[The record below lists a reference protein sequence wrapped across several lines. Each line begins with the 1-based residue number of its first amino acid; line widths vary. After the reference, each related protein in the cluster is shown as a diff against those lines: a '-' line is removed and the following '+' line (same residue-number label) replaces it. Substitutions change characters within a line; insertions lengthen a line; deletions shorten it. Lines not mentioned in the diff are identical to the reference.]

1 MDSQAMK
8 FGSSKLR
15 ATSNKLI
22 NFGIMAACSVV
33 ALSSLQT
40 VKATETTP
48 KTQTAQAAVG
58 KSKSC
63 KILVMGD
70 SLSAAY
76 GLAKEQG
83 WVTLMEGRL
92 AQKFPKCSVVNASVS
107 GETTAGGKSRLPAL
121 LKTHQPTHMILELG
135 ANDGLRG
142 LPVESMKD
150 NLTAM
155 TVMARRATAQT
166 ILVGMQIPPN
176 YGPNYSRKFAETF
189 NEVSRKQKVPLVP
202 FMLEGF
208 ADNPKAFQADGIHPN
223 ADFQGKILE
232 NVWPAV
238 SSTLVP

>member
-1 MDSQAMK
+1 MK
-8 FGSSKLR
+8 FGSHTKKTFAL
-15 ATSNKLI
+15 
-22 NFGIMAACSVV
+22 GMV
-33 ALSSLQT
+33 ALTSLIGIYSAQ
-40 VKATETTP
+40 P
-48 KTQTAQAAVG
+48 AQAAQTG
-58 KSKSC
+58 MGAAKTC

-83 WVTLMEGRL
+83 WVTLMEARL
-92 AQKFPKCSVVNASVS
+92 AQKFPKCTVVNASVS
-107 GETTAGGKSRLPAL
+107 GETSAGGKTRLPAL
-121 LKTHQPTHMILELG
+121 LKTHQPSHMILELG

-142 LPVESMKD
+142 LPVEALHE

-176 YGPNYSRKFAETF
+176 YGQNYSRKFSDTF
-189 NEVSRKQKVPLVP
+189 IQISRKQKVPLVP

-223 ADFQGKILE
+223 ADFQTKILD
-232 NVWPAV
+232 NLWPTIA
-238 SSTLVP
+238 STLTP

>member
-1 MDSQAMK
+1 MK
-8 FGSSKLR
+8 FGSLTKK
-15 ATSNKLI
+15 T
-22 NFGIMAACSVV
+22 V
-33 ALSSLQT
+33 ALSMLTSTSLIGISGTQAAAAAQT
-40 VKATETTP
+40 SLSAP
-48 KTQTAQAAVG
+48 KT
-58 KSKSC
+58 C

-107 GETTAGGKSRLPAL
+107 GETTAGGKTRLPAL
-121 LKTHQPTHMILELG
+121 LKTHQPSHMILELG

-142 LPVESMKD
+142 LPVQAMHD

-176 YGPNYSRKFAETF
+176 YGQNYSKKFAETF
-189 NEVSRKQKVPLVP
+189 TQISRKQKVPLVP

-223 ADFQGKILE
+223 AEFQAKILD
-232 NVWPAV
+232 NLWPTV
-238 SSTLVP
+238 SSTLAP

>member
-1 MDSQAMK
+1 MK
-8 FGSSKLR
+8 FGSLTKKTVKL
-15 ATSNKLI
+15 SL
-22 NFGIMAACSVV
+22 V
-33 ALSSLQT
+33 ALSSLMA
-40 VKATETTP
+40 VSGL
-48 KTQTAQAAVG
+48 QTAQATQNGLGV
-58 KSKSC
+58 KKTC

-83 WVTLMEGRL
+83 WVSLMEARL
-92 AQKFPKCSVVNASVS
+92 AQKFPRCTVINASVS
-107 GETTAGGKSRLPAL
+107 GETTAGGKTRLPAL
-121 LKTHQPTHMILELG
+121 LKTHQPSHMILELG

-142 LPVESMKD
+142 LPVEAMHD

-189 NEVSRKQKVPLVP
+189 TQISRKQKAPLVP

-223 ADFQGKILE
+223 ADFQAKILD
-232 NVWPAV
+232 NLWPTV
-238 SSTLVP
+238 STTLTP

>member
-1 MDSQAMK
+1 MK
-8 FGSSKLR
+8 FGSSTFR
-15 ATSNKLI
+15 AITSKTITL
-22 NFGIMAACSVV
+22 GLVAACSVV
-33 ALSSLQT
+33 AISAPQSVQ
-40 VKATETTP
+40 AA
-48 KTQTAQAAVG
+48 QTAVAN
-58 KSKSC
+58 SKTC

-83 WVTLMEGRL
+83 WVTLMEARL

-121 LKTHQPTHMILELG
+121 LKTHKPSHMILELG

-142 LPVESMKD
+142 LPVEAMKD

-176 YGPNYSRKFAETF
+176 YGQNYARKFAETF
-189 NEVSRKQKVPLVP
+189 NDISRKQKVPLVP

-223 ADFQGKILE
+223 ADFQGKILD
-232 NVWPAV
+232 NLWPAV

>member
-1 MDSQAMK
+1 MK
-8 FGSSKLR
+8 FGSLTKETVKL
-15 ATSNKLI
+15 SL
-22 NFGIMAACSVV
+22 V
-33 ALSSLQT
+33 ALTSLM
-40 VKATETTP
+40 AISGA
-48 KTQTAQAAVG
+48 QTAQAAQTGLGVA
-58 KSKSC
+58 KTC

-83 WVTLMEGRL
+83 WVSLMEARL
-92 AQKFPKCSVVNASVS
+92 AQKFPKCTVVNASVS
-107 GETTAGGKSRLPAL
+107 GETTAGGKTRLPAL
-121 LKTHQPTHMILELG
+121 LKTHEPSHMILELG

-142 LPVESMKD
+142 LPVEAMND

-176 YGPNYSRKFAETF
+176 YGQNYSRKFAETF
-189 NEVSRKQKVPLVP
+189 TQISRKQKVPLVP

-223 ADFQGKILE
+223 ADFQTKILD
-232 NVWPAV
+232 NLWPTV
-238 SSTLVP
+238 STTLTP